1 MIEEVNIEALDA
13 IVGRIFAFNQ
23 RNLGNEKQRFVLQY
37 YGQLLDPDS
46 ARAYDQ
52 LSSEVSSFNLIP
64 RFFEEGG
71 KQVINLE
78 RPLPISKPFNP
89 RINLIFFI
97 LTLISVLIAG
107 GLFSFEGNLPSDLL
121 QAISVLMM
129 NGWPFALS
137 LLAILAAHEFGHYFA
152 GKRNNVQ
159 VTLPYFIPMPFS
171 AFGTLGAFINMRS
184 YPKNKKALFDLSIT
198 GPLCGFAVSVIV
210 LVIGL
215 KLSTLNALPSA
226 PAANASIQMEGNSLI
241 YLLLKYLV
249 FGKLLPSPHQ
259 LSGIPLF
266 IYWGQ
271 YFFTG
276 QPFPWGSLDVML
288 HPVAWAGWAGL
299 FITGINLLPAGQL
312 DGGHIF
318 ASAFGVQNA
327 RRLFPY
333 ILVAM
338 VLMGFF
344 WETWWIW
351 AVLIFLMGRF
361 YAEPLDQITPLDKKR
376 KWLGWLA
383 IVLFV
388 ITFIPVPLMII

>member
-1 MIEEVNIEALDA
+1 
-13 IVGRIFAFNQ
+13 
-23 RNLGNEKQRFVLQY
+23 
-37 YGQLLDPDS
+37 
-46 ARAYDQ
+46 
-52 LSSEVSSFNLIP
+52 
-64 RFFEEGG
+64 
-71 KQVINLE
+71 
-78 RPLPISKPFNP
+78 
-89 RINLIFFI
+89 
-97 LTLISVLIAG
+97 
-107 GLFSFEGNLPSDLL
+107 
-121 QAISVLMM
+121 
-129 NGWPFALS
+129 
-137 LLAILAAHEFGHYFA
+137 
-152 GKRNNVQ
+152 
-159 VTLPYFIPMPFS
+159 
-171 AFGTLGAFINMRS
+171 
-184 YPKNKKALFDLSIT
+184 
-198 GPLCGFAVSVIV
+198 
-210 LVIGL
+210 
-215 KLSTLNALPSA
+215 
-226 PAANASIQMEGNSLI
+226 MEGNSLI

>member
-1 MIEEVNIEALDA
+1 
-13 IVGRIFAFNQ
+13 
-23 RNLGNEKQRFVLQY
+23 
-37 YGQLLDPDS
+37 
-46 ARAYDQ
+46 
-52 LSSEVSSFNLIP
+52 
-64 RFFEEGG
+64 
-71 KQVINLE
+71 
-78 RPLPISKPFNP
+78 
-89 RINLIFFI
+89 
-97 LTLISVLIAG
+97 LIAG

-215 KLSTLNALPSA
+215 KLSTLNVLPSA